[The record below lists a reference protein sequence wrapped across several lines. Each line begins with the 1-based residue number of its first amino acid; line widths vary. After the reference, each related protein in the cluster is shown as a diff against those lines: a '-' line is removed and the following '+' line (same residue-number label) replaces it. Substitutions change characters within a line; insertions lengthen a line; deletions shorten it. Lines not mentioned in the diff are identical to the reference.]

1 MPVYKRPAFYYII
14 GVTKKGNE
22 MNNEEIKDYDPDY
35 EAFCAAY
42 GDDNY

>member
-1 MPVYKRPAFYYII
+1 MPVYERPAFYYII
-14 GVTKKGNE
+14 GMTKRNE

-42 GDDNY
+42 GDGDY

>member
-1 MPVYKRPAFYYII
+1 MPVYERPAFYYII
-14 GVTKKGNE
+14 GMTKRNE

-42 GDDNY
+42 GDDSY

>member
-14 GVTKKGNE
+14 GMTKRNE

-42 GDDNY
+42 GDDSY

>member
-1 MPVYKRPAFYYII
+1 MPVYKRPAFCYII
-14 GVTKKGNE
+14 GIKPLKKQF
-22 MNNEEIKDYDPDY
+22 NEEIKDYDPDY